1 MNLSHNTTIF
11 MYPVDTIKN
20 NDIQISL
27 TQNHGCK
34 YVFPCS
40 YLDSAHAL
48 EKEGGSSLTKYE
60 VCDNIDL
67 PTILQVQPLCLISLF
82 P

>member
-1 MNLSHNTTIF
+1 MF
-11 MYPVDTIKN
+11 MYPVVMRKN

-27 TQNHGCK
+27 TQNYECK

-48 EKEGGSSLTKYE
+48 EKEGGSSLNKYE

-67 PTILQVQPLCLISLF
+67 PTILQVRPFCLISLN
-82 P
+82 PSSYAMNL